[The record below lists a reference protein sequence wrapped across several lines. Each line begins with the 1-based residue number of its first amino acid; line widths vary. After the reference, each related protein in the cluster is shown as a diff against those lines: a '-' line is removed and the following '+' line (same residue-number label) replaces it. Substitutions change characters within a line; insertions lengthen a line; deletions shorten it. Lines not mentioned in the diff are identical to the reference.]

1 MKEFSIIVAMDK
13 NRGIGKAGQL
23 PWHLS
28 ADMKYFKET
37 TLAANRGKK
46 NAVIMGRKTW
56 QSIPDRFRPLAG
68 RVNAVLTRN
77 HDVVLPKGCFQFSDI
92 SEALDALSCNGDLEQ
107 IFVIGGASLYA
118 QTINLLQCQ
127 KLYIT
132 RIDDVFDCD
141 VFFPKIP
148 QGFVPS
154 FESGKFFENGCS
166 FSFLQYEK
174 RL

>member
-13 NRGIGKAGQL
+13 NGGIGKDGNL

-37 TLAANRGKK
+37 TLAAAPGKK

-68 RVNAVLTRN
+68 RVNAILTRN
-77 HDVVLPKGCFQFSDI
+77 DDIVLPKDCFRFSDI
-92 SEALDALSCNGDLEQ
+92 SETLDTLSHNGDLEQ

-118 QTINLLQCQ
+118 QTINLLECK

-154 FESGKFFENGCS
+154 SESGKFFENGYS